1 MLKAPGLVSGKAG
14 KDAQVSMLCC
24 SPSQFPTTVGEKTSP
39 SPENGGSMFL
49 VRKTAFKKYFY
60 LTNIIVYSNYQLIL
74 SHVYTRYCLFCML
87 KKSHLRLLSNQ

>member
-1 MLKAPGLVSGKAG
+1 
-14 KDAQVSMLCC
+14 
-24 SPSQFPTTVGEKTSP
+24 
-39 SPENGGSMFL
+39 MFL